1 MARPI
6 VAVSAVVV
14 GCLAFVAAA
23 RFTVHSSAA
32 EHAAGAPHA
41 AGSEAARAPALA
53 QPAIIRLPPQLI
65 RASLPHRRRVAEPAR
80 RRRVK
85 PPAKGWPCSP
95 WRALGPVYAVH
106 EGEKPR
112 QRHVRSLCFGPRPR
126 GQLAGPR

>member
-23 RFTVHSSAA
+23 RFTLHDEASSALVPA
-32 EHAAGAPHA
+32 
-41 AGSEAARAPALA
+41 APA
-53 QPAIIRLPPQLI
+53 PAAPSAPSGAAPEFIRLPPQVI
-65 RASLPHRRRVAEPAR
+65 RASLPHRRRVAAAGR
-80 RRRVK
+80 RRQSK
-85 PPAKGWPCSP
+85 PPSRGWPCSP

-126 GQLAGPR
+126 GQLAGQ